1 MGNAPS
7 RLHQQALHS
16 GAFAIPLRQLR
27 KEKFTQA
34 EIAALAGLSVP
45 TAWHIGAIDQSRLET

>member
-1 MGNAPS
+1 MGRRAL

-16 GAFAIPLRQLR
+16 GAFVATLAQLR
-27 KEKFTQA
+27 KRQFSQG

-45 TAWHIGAIDQSRLET
+45 TVRLVERAEVIG